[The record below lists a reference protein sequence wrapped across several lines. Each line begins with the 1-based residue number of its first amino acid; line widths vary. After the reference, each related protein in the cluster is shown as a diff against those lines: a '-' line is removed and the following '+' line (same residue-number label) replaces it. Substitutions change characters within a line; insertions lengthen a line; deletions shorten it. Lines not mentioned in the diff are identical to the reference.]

1 MKESEQSL
9 QRCLAKRIWQRAIM
23 PFQKCK
29 LTNNSPSPDTEKKT
43 NSKFK
48 KSFYS
53 LVHLNIQDNKM
64 QYKQKPSHNR
74 KHWGYKVSRS

>member
-1 MKESEQSL
+1 
-9 QRCLAKRIWQRAIM
+9 M

-29 LTNNSPSPDTEKKT
+29 LTNNSPSPDTEKKN

-53 LVHLNIQDNKM
+53 LAHLNIQDNKM
-64 QYKQKPSHNR
+64 QYK
-74 KHWGYKVSRS
+74 